1 MTLHS
6 FVDLE
11 AYPLE
16 GRALDNVVAFTRLF
30 GYVRY
35 FHPSDRACLVD
46 WDCFAVE
53 GIEKVQPAADAE
65 SLTRALQDLFL
76 PIAPSACI
84 LAGGPGSQST
94 AAGRVNRQHDWDG
107 QSDTIRWH
115 HHGLS
120 HTGPFNFFFSSDRI
134 VSAGNPIGAEE
145 AVAEHLPGGLWC
157 RIPTALQVRDHQTL
171 PALDGPPPVAP
182 SQGLTVDRRA
192 TRLGIVCLAWNALRF
207 FFPYGEAVGL
217 DWDGL
222 LVDAL
227 TASAVAAREQEFF
240 SVLCRLAARLQDGHA
255 RAYHPSH
262 DEWRRFAP
270 PIAWDMIGHTLV
282 ITRVLRTHPLATAGD
297 ADGLRLVEAG
307 DIVVELNGEPVD
319 RVLERASRHVSGS
332 TPEYVN
338 YRALEWVLGGEPGE
352 QITLRLDSPVQGD
365 RTATLTRSL
374 PMWQAPFKR
383 TVVELRPDKLCQ
395 LSRGIWYVDLT
406 RITNDD
412 FDNAVGLLE
421 SANGIVFDV
430 RGYPPPEQLRLEFLG
445 HFSDT
450 VLSSAHFLTPV
461 LTHPEGPRRDFLW
474 QHLLFHPR
482 QPRLRAKSVFITDE
496 RAASYAETLLGI
508 VQHYRIGTIVGRRTG
523 GCNGAPIVLK
533 LPCDYQI
540 SWTGMVVLKHDGSR
554 HYGVGIAPDV
564 PCCRTIEAVRSGRD
578 EILEL
583 ALCEIAK

>member
-11 AYPLE
+11 AYPLQ
-16 GRALDNVVAFTRLF
+16 GRALDNVIAFTKLF

-46 WDCFAVE
+46 WDSFAVE
-53 GIEKVQPAADAE
+53 GIEKVQSAADAE

-84 LAGGPGSQST
+84 LAGIPGSQFT
-94 AAGRVNRQHDWDG
+94 AAARAERHDWDG
-107 QSDTIRWH
+107 QSDTVRWH

-120 HTGPFNFFFSSDRI
+120 HTGPFNFFFCSDRI
-134 VSAGNPIGAEE
+134 VSAGVPIGAEE
-145 AVAEHLPGGLWC
+145 AVAKPLPGGVWC
-157 RIPTALQVRDHQTL
+157 LIPTALQVRDHQSL
-171 PALDGPPPVAP
+171 PAVGSPPPVAP
-182 SQGLTVDRRA
+182 SEGLTVDRRA

-207 FFPYGEAVGL
+207 FFPYGDAVGL

-227 TASAVAAREQEFF
+227 TAAAVAVREQEFF
-240 SVLCRLAARLQDGHA
+240 LVLCRLTAQLQDGHA

-262 DEWRRFAP
+262 DDWGRFAP
-270 PIAWDMIGHTLV
+270 PVAWDMIGNTLV

-297 ADGLRLVEAG
+297 ADGLQLVEAG
-307 DIVVELNGEPVD
+307 DIVIELNGELVD
-319 RVLERASRHVSGS
+319 RVLERASKHVSGS
-332 TPEYVN
+332 TPEFVT
-338 YRALEWVLGGEPGE
+338 YRALERVLGGEPGE
-352 QITLRLDSPVQGD
+352 QITLKLYSPVQRD

-374 PMWQAPFKR
+374 PMWQAPFQR
-383 TVVELRPDKLCQ
+383 TVDELRPARLCE
-395 LSRGIWYVDLT
+395 LSRGIYYVDLT
-406 RITNDD
+406 RITNGD
-412 FDNAVGLLE
+412 FENALGLLE

-430 RGYPPPEQLRLEFLG
+430 RGCPLPEQLSLEFLG

-450 VLSSAHFLTPV
+450 VLRSAHFLTPV
-461 LTHPEGPRRDFLW
+461 LTHPARLRRDFLW

-523 GCNGAPIVLK
+523 GCNGAPIFLK

-564 PCCRTIEAVRSGRD
+564 PCSRTIEAVRSGRD
-578 EILEL
+578 EILER
-583 ALCEIAK
+583 ALQEIGG